1 VIETSPVLE
10 RPPETQAETPSPET
24 AVVTSILPIETVS
37 SVETQQVEPPIE
49 SRSLPTPQISVS

>member
-1 VIETSPVLE
+1 VVE
-10 RPPETQAETPSPET
+10 RPPETQAETP
-24 AVVTSILPIETVS
+24 VVTSTLPIETVS